1 MVVMALEALLGGLS
15 SGKWAPPFFLSTQL
29 KNPKTMQNE
38 LSTPKAW
45 QFHVTAQEVRS
56 LLIGSNPWFV
66 ASDVFNI
73 LGYKAKPSVTLQP
86 LDDDEKLM
94 HEIHTSG
101 QNRKMWM
108 VNESGLYAL
117 IMRSNK
123 PEAKAFRKWVTAEVL
138 PALRKSGYYGG
149 RPSEQEDYTDVRDI
163 PYTYQEVNGYQVRV
177 IPVDGD
183 QWYSLG
189 DLSTAIQSKTTTQ
202 QTAKKLNEKRVLAKK
217 LWVYGST
224 LPAWYVCHLGAQLIL
239 SAARMLRIENQ
250 LLLDFRK
257 EENHD

>member
-1 MVVMALEALLGGLS
+1 MLPS
-15 SGKWAPPFFLSTQL
+15 
-29 KNPKTMQNE
+29 N
-38 LSTPKAW
+38 STPRTF
-45 QFHVTAQEVRS
+45 QFSVTSQEVRS
-56 LLIGSNPWFV
+56 LLINSNPWFI
-66 ASDVFNI
+66 AKDVCKV
-73 LGYKAKPSVTLQP
+73 LGIINHKDAVKS
-86 LDDDEKLM
+86 LDDDEVGKAYLM
-94 HEIHTSG
+94 DTLGRRQLTNTI
-101 QNRKMWM
+101 
-108 VNESGLYAL
+108 NESGLYAL